1 VWKRFNFIMGSRIKR
16 VAVIGAALALLVV
29 IAASILFW
37 PGAEIAPKVTIEFLG
52 YTNRN
57 RPYAILA
64 ITNRSSGAIALDN
77 QCLMV
82 YSTPVTSIEPFT
94 LRVTRLG
101 PGEGFVQEV
110 FAFPGVPDHWRFECY
125 ASRTSL
131 WPKFRRAV
139 ELWYYK
145 DFRKMQYPR
154 RSKTWHRFQTEAIDC
169 PP

>member
-1 VWKRFNFIMGSRIKR
+1 MAAGIRR
-16 VAVIGAALALLVV
+16 VAVIGVAVVVLVLVAGLILL
-29 IAASILFW
+29 W
-37 PGAEIAPKVTIEFLG
+37 PRAEVAPQVTIEFLG
-52 YTNRN
+52 YTNRGN
-57 RPYAILA
+57 FPHAILA
-64 ITNRSSGAIALDN
+64 ITNRSKGAIALDT

-101 PGEGFVQEV
+101 QGEGFVQEV
-110 FAFPGVPDHWRFECY
+110 FAFPGVRDHWRFECY

-131 WPKFRRAV
+131 WLRFRRAV
-139 ELWYYK
+139 ELWYYR
-145 DFRKMQYPR
+145 DLRKRQFPP